1 MDGAIHCHARAF
13 LAGRFSAHRSGH
25 PQGAGRKQSQTNFR
39 TGRKMAAMAGLRR
52 SAPLVGVGEKMMTVI
67 LSKQKK
73 MNYHYKTMDSVVGKL
88 KLVAT
93 DKGLAAIL
101 WENDN
106 PRRVRLGSVSEN
118 KKHPV
123 LRETEKQL
131 GEYFA
136 GKRKCF
142 SVKLDAKGTVFQIPG
157 VGSIADY
164 SVWRNAKLRADR
176 RANWKCPGHAR
187 GRSRQWEKSDF
198 NYRAL
203 PPGHRRFGSPYR
215 FRGRTGR

>member
-1 MDGAIHCHARAF
+1 
-13 LAGRFSAHRSGH
+13 
-25 PQGAGRKQSQTNFR
+25 
-39 TGRKMAAMAGLRR
+39 
-52 SAPLVGVGEKMMTVI
+52 
-67 LSKQKK
+67 

-118 KKHPV
+118 RKHPV

-136 GKRKCF
+136 GKRKRF
-142 SVKLDAKGTVFQIPG
+142 SVNLDARGTVFQNKVWEALRTIPYG
-157 VGSIADY
+157 ETRSYGQIAAQIGNARAMRAVGAANGKNPISIIVPCHRVIGASGRLTGFAGGLDVKERLL
-164 SVWRNAKLRADR
+164 SLEGNQDAKKL
-176 RANWKCPGHAR
+176 KTKT
-187 GRSRQWEKSDF
+187 S
-198 NYRAL
+198 
-203 PPGHRRFGSPYR
+203 HRP
-215 FRGRTGR
+215 